1 MKEHL
6 EKNKKAGGIHVGL
19 NEEVLVE
26 IFKDLCAK
34 VISLKTIHEDDLQVD
49 DNIIKQKKP
58 ITILSR
64 LKSPFDTRKVKK

>member
-19 NEEVLVE
+19 NEEFLVE
-26 IFKDLCAK
+26 MFKDLCEK
-34 VISLKTIHEDDLQVD
+34 IISLKTIHEDDLLVD
-49 DNIIKQKKP
+49 DNIKQKKP

-64 LKSPFDTRKVKK
+64 LKSPFDTRKAKK